1 MGFWPP
7 RHTSNTLESMR
18 RAAIAST
25 FTFHTP
31 NQEAQAFANQN
42 AKPASLR
49 RQENQPV
56 TGELLTGWLPTVLP
70 RGSVVP
76 KEIFEG
82 AACRPS

>member
-1 MGFWPP
+1 MGCWPH
-7 RHTSNTLESMR
+7 RHTSNTLKTMR
-18 RAAIAST
+18 GAAIAST